1 VDSVIKRYLE
11 VGRDLLTSVKKTE
24 DSLLKLNLGRRSA
37 LNVTGGMSDD
47 NKIRLQLSLDIEV
60 FLAQVATL
68 GVCAENPLVMELDGL
83 RKSAKALTKSPT
95 S

>member
-1 VDSVIKRYLE
+1 MLVCLEIQFLSMSCFQHCLSRYLE

-60 FLAQVATL
+60 FLAQVSST
-68 GVCAENPLVMELDGL
+68 
-83 RKSAKALTKSPT
+83 
-95 S
+95 